1 MAIDSMMRWPSCAP
15 SATAAPFRTPGLGL
29 VEITDVQ
36 ERTET
41 ASERLTAPEVSTE
54 EIDQVLQKIH
64 LLLGLIDTLAPEKK
78 SFVAGLAPVPLVIEP
93 GELDAIRQTFDLE
106 GYYVR
111 AHELDAAYRHAD
123 RRIGEIQN
131 LLKDLEPYESLAI
144 HVGDLAK
151 TRRTRVLFGEM
162 LPAALAAIQTDANA
176 PGTLTVERLYE
187 GQYYREGA
195 PQPPQGTDNPK
206 KPVQVLAGL
215 PWRTKGRPRKLA
227 RHRSVAADA
236 GNHSRPIRE
245 LRLISFAEEEVR
257 NPSRR
262 GNWQSTGG
270 NSHSQSLRDSC
281 KNPRGFVSR
290 APSRVWW

>member
-1 MAIDSMMRWPSCAP
+1 MCRSAI
-15 SATAAPFRTPGLGL
+15 
-29 VEITDVQ
+29 
-36 ERTET
+36 ET
-41 ASERLTAPEVSTE
+41 ASERLTLVRSRPRKSIRFFKSTFSRP
-54 EIDQVLQKIH
+54 DRYP
-64 LLLGLIDTLAPEKK
+64 GEKK

-162 LPAALAAIQTDANA
+162 LPAALAATQTDANA

-195 PQPPQGTDNPK
+195 HSRLKGRIIPRSRCRCLPR
-206 KPVQVLAGL
+206 L
-215 PWRTKGRPRKLA
+215 PWRT
-227 RHRSVAADA
+227 
-236 GNHSRPIRE
+236 N
-245 LRLISFAEEEVR
+245 
-257 NPSRR
+257 
-262 GNWQSTGG
+262 
-270 NSHSQSLRDSC
+270 
-281 KNPRGFVSR
+281 R
-290 APSRVWW
+290 APARRWRATDSVKCRCRTCREPFATGSAN